1 MIKTKKFIKYKK
13 KTKKYI
19 LKGGNYSGDSEKYYN
34 LLLNFSKDMYN
45 EKEES
50 TKYEDIVKALGI
62 NERSTSNFYNKINK
76 KENKTHFVYPIL
88 HGRINDCCSYDNP
101 ETIPENCA
109 ICINTL
115 INTTGIDTET
125 PGYEGLTKLIKT
137 ISKNVTLEN
146 KIKKYL
152 SLLSNIKNIQINP
165 KLAPSNKQLLYYNCF
180 LNAIWYFPGQ
190 KIAPHDVTDADCE
203 ILSYTSKD
211 RSYKKHNIGEHRCSL
226 VNFIKM
232 YKQKYY
238 TEENNIIFFFNF
250 CRNIDRKK
258 DKDKITLCMKREL
271 ILYYINFILIKN
283 SYKLLSKDTTSL
295 IIITNES
302 NAITNIKDYTSYNI
316 SDSSISFCSSVAS
329 DRISYILKN
338 TYGTGV
344 YNKPNYIYSRINIF
358 LKNLYENILIRSYE
372 VLKIFN
378 YNDLYY
384 FCSLSF
390 NKQIKFTEFLKT
402 KLSDEKYSVF
412 ILVVGEILNKKY
424 NKLYN
429 SFLIEEEEKINN
441 NEFIFNISKILDYYN
456 MNYYLSEIVLPHTKN
471 SGRKETF
478 INWLSLIQLIYKNDE
493 KNLISY
499 RDPSDNITYLK
510 PYNIISCMAN
520 ITPNTKAKIETI
532 IIINNTQIDFI
543 LNNIETYTKLNILAL
558 IFRYGIIKDHQELDL
573 SKNINIKKVIIH
585 NMTIKTLK
593 FNKNIVMD
601 FLEVDNLENYKTILN
616 LDFNDLLNIKK
627 VKLYNINLNNGGG
640 DQPQNISLKDLYL
653 EECIFNNN
661 IIFSNLN
668 KLTLNSCEIKK
679 SINITINLV
688 KNVKLIDME
697 VRKINCKNFE
707 DIYLENCC
715 FFKNRN
721 ICRLS
726 EIFNN
731 DKNLLRNN
739 LIFDSCNLDETFIMD
754 LELNKN
760 TNITINNSILLNNII
775 IEKKCKINKLEITN
789 CPKLTKIDGLLYRT
803 PFLKRKLNTL
813 EISKCPNLQLQSK
826 VGNYYKGKYGNINI

>member
-19 LKGGNYSGDSEKYYN
+19 LKGGGYLDDSKSYYDF
-34 LLLNFSKDMYN
+34 LLNFSKDMYN
-45 EKEES
+45 EQEDP

-62 NERSTSNFYNKINK
+62 DEDSTSKFYTDINK

-88 HGRINDCCSYDNP
+88 HGRINDCCSYDKA
-101 ETIPENCA
+101 ETIPPNCA
-109 ICINTL
+109 ICITTL

-152 SLLSNIKNIQINP
+152 SLLSSIKNIQINP

-190 KIAPHDVTDADCE
+190 KIAPHSVTDTDCE

-211 RSYKKHNIGEHRCSL
+211 ISYKKYNIGEHRCSL
-226 VNFIKM
+226 VKFINM

-238 TEENNIIFFFNF
+238 TEDNNIIFFFNI
-250 CRNIDRKK
+250 CRNIDREKENN
-258 DKDKITLCMKREL
+258 KITLCMKREL

-283 SYKLLSKDTTSL
+283 SYKVLSKDTTSL

-302 NAITNIKDYTSYNI
+302 NAITNIKDYTSYDI
-316 SDSSISFCSSVAS
+316 SNSSISFCSSVAS
-329 DRISYILKN
+329 DRWSYISKN

-358 LKNLYENILIRSYE
+358 LKKLYEDILIRSYE
-372 VLKIFN
+372 VLKTFN

-402 KLSDEKYSVF
+402 KLNDEKYSVF
-412 ILVVGEILNKKY
+412 ILVVGEILHNKYYKVY
-424 NKLYN
+424 NK
-429 SFLIEEEEKINN
+429 FLVEEEEKISENK
-441 NEFIFNISKILDYYN
+441 FIFNISKFLDYQN
-456 MNYYLSEIVLPHTKN
+456 INYYLSKIILPDTKN
-471 SGRKETF
+471 TKRIDNFNNCLG
-478 INWLSLIQLIYKNDE
+478 LIKSIYKNDK

-499 RDPSDNITYLK
+499 RDPTDNITYLE

-520 ITPNTKAKIETI
+520 ITPKIKTNIENI
-532 IIINNTQIDFI
+532 IIINNIYISFI
-543 LNNIETYTKLNILAL
+543 LDYIGEYINLNILAL
-558 IFRYGIIKDHQELDL
+558 IFRYGIIKSHPELDL
-573 SKNINIKKVIIH
+573 SKNNHIKTVIIH
-585 NMTIKTLK
+585 NMNITTLK
-593 FNKNIVMD
+593 FNKNIEMD
-601 FLEVDNLENYKTILN
+601 FLEVDNIENYKSNLN
-616 LDFNDLLNIKK
+616 INFTSLFNIKK
-627 VKLYNINLNNGGG
+627 VKLYNVNLNNDGG
-640 DQPQNISLKDLYL
+640 DQPPIIPLKDLYL

-661 IIFSNLN
+661 IKFSNLN
-668 KLTLNSCEIKK
+668 KLTLRYCEIDNLT
-679 SINITINLV
+679 INIDLV
-688 KNVKLIDME
+688 MNVKLIDMK
-697 VRKINCKNFE
+697 VKNINCENIG

-715 FFKNRN
+715 FLKRKN

-760 TNITINNSILLNNII
+760 TNITINNSILLNKII

-789 CPKLTKIDGLLYRT
+789 CPKLTKIDGLLYRS
-803 PFLKRKLNTL
+803 PLLKRKLNTL
-813 EISKCPNLQLQSK
+813 EIRKCPNLQYNQRWELL
-826 VGNYYKGKYGNINI
+826 